1 MVMLYLDVG
10 KQKGMATLPVG
21 LMAMPT
27 CSPDTQE
34 AEVGA
39 PGQSQLH
46 HKDINKENSSL
57 KNLHTSIIPLTL
69 RLP

>member
-1 MVMLYLDVG
+1 
-10 KQKGMATLPVG
+10 MATLPVG

-46 HKDINKENSSL
+46 HKDRRLAL
-57 KNLHTSIIPLTL
+57 KIT
-69 RLP
+69 RK